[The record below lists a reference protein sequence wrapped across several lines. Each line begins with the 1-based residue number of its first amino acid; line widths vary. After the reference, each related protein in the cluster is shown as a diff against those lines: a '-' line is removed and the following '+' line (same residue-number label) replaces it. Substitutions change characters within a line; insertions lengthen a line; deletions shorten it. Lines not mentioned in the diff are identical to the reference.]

1 MNAVIYILSKYY
13 GLKEIIGAEYSPT
26 ILNWIKKYFP
36 KTKDDEEV
44 PYCSIALIEV
54 FKELGLENK
63 IVGTNPSAISWIN
76 MGDSVELSDAI
87 LGDIVVLKR
96 VGGNHV
102 GLFVRKNLKR
112 DVIYVLGFNQSNSCS
127 IVEFPINSLLDIRR
141 LT

>member
-1 MNAVIYILSKYY
+1 MDVVIYILSKYY

-36 KTKDDEEV
+36 NTKDDEDV

-54 FKELGLENK
+54 FKELGLSDK
-63 IVGTNPSAISWIN
+63 ILGTNPSAISWIN
-76 MGDSVELSDAI
+76 IGDSVNLNEAV

-102 GLFVRKNLKR
+102 GLYIRQNLR
-112 DVIYVLGFNQSNSCS
+112 RNVIYVLGFNQSNSCC
-127 IVEFPINSLLDIRR
+127 IVEFPISSLLDIKR

>member
-1 MNAVIYILSKYY
+1 MDAVIYILSKYY
-13 GLKEIIGAEYSPT
+13 GLKEIMGAEYSPT
-26 ILNWIKKYFP
+26 ILNWIKIYFP
-36 KTKDDEEV
+36 ETKDDEDV
-44 PYCSIALIEV
+44 PYCSIALIEI

-102 GLFVRKNLKR
+102 GLYIRQNLKR

>member
-1 MNAVIYILSKYY
+1 MDVVIYILSKYY
-13 GLKEIIGAEYSPT
+13 GLKEIVGAEYSPT

-36 KTKDDEEV
+36 NTKDDEDV

-54 FKELGLENK
+54 FKELGLSDK
-63 IVGTNPSAISWIN
+63 ILGTNPSAISWIN
-76 MGDSVELSDAI
+76 IGDSVNLNEAV

-102 GLFVRKNLKR
+102 GLYIRQNLR
-112 DVIYVLGFNQSNSCS
+112 RNVIYVLGFNQSNSCC
-127 IVEFPINSLLDIRR
+127 IVEFPISSLLDIKR

>member
-1 MNAVIYILSKYY
+1 MNIVEYILSKYY

-36 KTKDDEEV
+36 DTNDDEDI

-54 FKELGLENK
+54 FKELGLSDK

-76 MGDSVELSDAI
+76 IGTEIPLNEAM

-102 GLFVRKNLKR
+102 ALFIRYSKARN
-112 DVIYVLGFNQSNSCS
+112 VIYLLGFNQSNSCNIS
-127 IVEFPINSLLDIRR
+127 EFPISTLRNIRR
-141 LT
+141 V

>member
-1 MNAVIYILSKYY
+1 MNIVEYILSKYY
-13 GLKEIIGAEYSPT
+13 GLKEIMGAEYSPT

-36 KTKDDEEV
+36 ETKDDEDV
-44 PYCSIALIEV
+44 PYCSIGLIEI

-63 IVGTNPSAISWIN
+63 IVVTNPSAISWIN

-102 GLFVRKNLKR
+102 GLFIRKNLKR